1 MWKSEGLTDTQGAKM
16 TKAQI
21 AKKIDI
27 LDDQY
32 GWSTAAEQI
41 ELDKEISKLL
51 DLYKAVA

>member
-1 MWKSEGLTDTQGAKM
+1 M